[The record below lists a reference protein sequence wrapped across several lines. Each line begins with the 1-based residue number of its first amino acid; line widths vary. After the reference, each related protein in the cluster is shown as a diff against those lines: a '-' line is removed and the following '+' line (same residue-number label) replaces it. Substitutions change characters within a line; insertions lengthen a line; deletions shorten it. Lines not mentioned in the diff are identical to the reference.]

1 MHNFPPSE
9 LTLNRPAATPLQL
22 RIAIIGMGS
31 RGLSVLEQI
40 IGLTR
45 SATGLRLRID
55 VFDPQIPGSGLH
67 HTEQPDYLMLNTMAG
82 QLSAF
87 SSAFPASGRPGMTF
101 LQWCNAR
108 HIRLDER
115 GHVAAHRGRPVRF
128 GDFAPRKLLGRY
140 LQDCYRLLIQQ
151 CPAHVQVQHHAERV
165 SQCRSL
171 AGQRGQPAWRLVT
184 ASGWQLACDALFLT
198 TGHDAAAALE
208 TVGQC
213 VAIEGLGLTAMDTL
227 AQLTEGRGGCFI
239 RDGSLA
245 GWRYQPSGREPR
257 VFMYSRSGLPF
268 HARPGLLDAESTDAI
283 ALLPRLYFTA
293 QTVDAL
299 RLGSANGQLDF
310 RQDVLPLIEAEMRA
324 VFYQARVRLDAPDQL
339 RPVQQRL
346 QQATDSAQRRRLFA
360 WLAEQWGPFEPRDW
374 LATERWDGDPADY
387 ARWFRQW
394 IERDLALSR
403 LGTAQ
408 NPVKQAL
415 EVWRDYRDLLRRVAD
430 HNGLSETSTRDFY
443 ATWAGLSNR
452 LVGGPQHERHEDLLA
467 LIQAGIVTLLPPGAA
482 HPAAVDTVIS
492 ARNAHHGLSAGRQP
506 LLDDLLDQ
514 GLIRAAH
521 AYPADGL
528 ETDRCARAVRKDGS
542 INERLWALGPL
553 VEGCTFYNHYV
564 PTPDPACLAPLQA
577 REAVECC
584 LRTLTGELHS
594 PPPRQHRA
602 ATPEPASI
610 TH

>member
-1 MHNFPPSE
+1 MHTFAPGE
-9 LTLNRPAATPLQL
+9 LTLNRAAATPLQL
-22 RIAIIGMGS
+22 RVAIVGMGS
-31 RGLSVLEQI
+31 RGLSVLEQL

-45 SATGLRLRID
+45 SSSSSGLRLRID
-55 VFDPQIPGSGLH
+55 VFDPQIAGSGLH

-87 SSAFPASGRPGMTF
+87 SSAFPASDGPGMTF
-101 LQWCNAR
+101 LQWCHAR
-108 HIRLDER
+108 QVRLDER
-115 GHVAAHRGRPVRF
+115 GHVAAHSGRAVRP
-128 GDFAPRKLLGRY
+128 GDFVPRALLGRY
-140 LQDCYRLLIQQ
+140 LQDCYRLLIRQ
-151 CPAHVQVQHHAERV
+151 CPEHIQVQHHAERV
-165 SQCRSL
+165 SQCRPL
-171 AGQRGQPAWRLVT
+171 PDGPGWRLVT

-198 TGHDAAAALE
+198 TGHGAAATQDA
-208 TVGQC
+208 VGQC

-227 AQLTEGRGGCFI
+227 AQLTEGRGGRFI

-245 GWRYQPSGREPR
+245 GWRYQASGREPR

-268 HARPGLLDAESTDAI
+268 HARPRLHDDESTDKKAV
-283 ALLPRLYFTA
+283 LPRLYFTA
-293 QTVDAL
+293 QAIDVL
-299 RLGSANGQLDF
+299 RLGSANGRLDF
-310 RQDVLPLIEAEMRA
+310 RHDVLPLIEAEMRA

-339 RPVQQRL
+339 QPVQQRL
-346 QQATDSAQRRRLFA
+346 QQATDSAKRQTLFA
-360 WLAEQWGPFEPRDW
+360 WLAEHWGSFEPRDW
-374 LATERWDGDPADY
+374 LATEPWAGDPAEY

-403 LGTAQ
+403 LGTARS
-408 NPVKQAL
+408 PVKQAL

-430 HNGLSETSTRDFY
+430 HNGLTEPSTLDFY

-467 LIQAGIVTLLPPGAA
+467 LIEAGVVTLLPPGAA
-482 HPAAVDTVIS
+482 LPALVETVIS
-492 ARNAHHGLSAGRQP
+492 ARNAHNGLSARRQP
-506 LLDDLLDQ
+506 LLDNLLDQ

-542 INERLWALGPL
+542 VNERLWALGPL

-577 REAVECC
+577 RAAVESC